1 MNLVVS
7 IFNMP
12 VISFCTFQVKP
23 GGRIPDKGKKIIVH
37 IKNIRD
43 LSRDVI
49 KVYSL
54 LPTR

>member
-37 IKNIRD
+37 VKNIRD